1 MENKSF
7 SKEVSVFHG
16 IKLPEKA
23 YLAGYSALIEAFD
36 LQVPLPRKLA
46 MIGHKHKKYI
56 AGRWV
61 LYTPRHKPID
71 TLYGHLVFALK
82 YEGVDLAVLKAVFK
96 NIAPEEIQ
104 NIVESEPTSSYSRR
118 IWFFYE
124 CLLRKKLKLQDA
136 KKGNYVDALN
146 SGLQYPGPS
155 ENSSRHRVKNN
166 LPGVSDF
173 CPLVWRTPTLEKY
186 IAENLSEKTESTLSR
201 THRDI
206 ILRAAAFLLLKDSK
220 ASYAIEGENPPQT
233 RLQRWGKIIGQA
245 GKFDLSPE
253 ELLRLQK
260 IVLESSR
267 FAKFGWRKEGGFVGE
282 HDREFGTPIPD
293 HISAKPEDIE
303 KLIDGLIETNKKL
316 INSSFDPVIAATII
330 AFGFVNIHPFVDGNG
345 RIHRYLI
352 HHILAKKGFAK
363 KNLVF
368 PVSAAMLEKIDEYR
382 DVLENYSLPRLN
394 LIEWQP
400 THDNNVK
407 VLNATLDLYSYFDA
421 TEMSEFLYSCVEYT
435 IDEIIPEEV
444 DYLSRYDEFKHQ
456 IGHFLDMPDKFI
468 ALLIRFLE
476 NNNGVLSKRAR
487 AKEFK
492 DLTTIEI
499 SKIETLFKKIFVV

>member
-1 MENKSF
+1 MKSKSF
-7 SKEVSVFHG
+7 SQEVSVFHG
-16 IKLPEKA
+16 ISLPEKA
-23 YLAGYSALIEAFD
+23 CLAGYAAMIEALY
-36 LQVPLPRKLA
+36 LQVPIPRRLA
-46 MIGHKHKKYI
+46 IIGQKHKKYV
-56 AGRWV
+56 AGQWV
-61 LYTPRHKPID
+61 LYTPRHKPAD

-96 NIAPEEIQ
+96 KADPKEIQ

-124 CLLRKKLKLQDA
+124 WLIDKELNLQDA
-136 KKGNYVDALN
+136 KKGNYVDALD
-146 SGLQYPGPS
+146 SDLQYPGPS
-155 ENSSRHRVKNN
+155 ENSSRHRVRNN

-186 IAENLSEKTESTLSR
+186 IADNMSEKAESTLSR

-245 GKFDLSPE
+245 GKFDLSSE

-267 FAKFGWRKEGGFVGE
+267 FAKYGWRKEGGFVGE

-293 HISAKPEDIE
+293 HISAKPEDIN
-303 KLIDGLIETNKKL
+303 KLIDGLIETSKKL
-316 INSSFDPVIAATII
+316 IHSSFDPVLAATII

-368 PVSAAMLEKIDEYR
+368 PVSAAMLERIDEYR
-382 DVLENYSLPRLN
+382 EVLENYSLPGLD
-394 LIEWQP
+394 LIEWEP
-400 THDNNVK
+400 TDDNNVK
-407 VLNATLDLYSYFDA
+407 VLNETIDLYSFFDA

-444 DYLSRYDEFKHQ
+444 HYLRKYDEFKHR

-468 ALLIRFLE
+468 ALLVRFLE
-476 NNNGVLSKRAR
+476 NNNGILSKRAR
-487 AKEFK
+487 TKEFK
-492 DLTTIEI
+492 DLTGSETSRIEALY
-499 SKIETLFKKIFVV
+499 KNIFQA